1 MAHCGQGRVCDTAW
15 PSQVVDQLANWS
27 PAQIIRTLLRTLG
40 PGILFTTRHL
50 HFLQGPSDEN
60 NEPPS
65 VRLPSSR
72 IANVILTPST

>member
-1 MAHCGQGRVCDTAW
+1 MCDTAW

-60 NEPPS
+60 NEPPA
-65 VRLPSSR
+65 VYFCLHL
-72 IANVILTPST
+72 VLQMLF

>member
-1 MAHCGQGRVCDTAW
+1 MCDTAW
-15 PSQVVDQLANWS
+15 PEQGVDQLANWS
-27 PAQIIRTLLRTLG
+27 PTQIIRTLLRTLG

-65 VRLPSSR
+65 VRLPLSR